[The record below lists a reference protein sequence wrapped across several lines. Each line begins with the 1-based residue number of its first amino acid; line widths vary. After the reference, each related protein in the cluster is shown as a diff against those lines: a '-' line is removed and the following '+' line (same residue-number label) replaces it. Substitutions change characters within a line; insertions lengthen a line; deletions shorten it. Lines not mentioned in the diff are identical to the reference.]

1 MTCYAAPH
9 DITDEALARLR
20 AFLHRLGREAQQGE
34 VGIVFDG
41 QYYGITDYDE
51 GR

>member
-1 MTCYAAPH
+1 MPPRRTMT
-9 DITDEALARLR
+9 DDALARLR

-41 QYYGITDYDE
+41 HYHGITEYDE